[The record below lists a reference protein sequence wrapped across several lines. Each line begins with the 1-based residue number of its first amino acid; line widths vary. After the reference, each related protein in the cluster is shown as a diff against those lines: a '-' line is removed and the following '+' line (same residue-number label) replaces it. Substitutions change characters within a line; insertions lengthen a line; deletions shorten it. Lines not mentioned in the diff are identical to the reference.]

1 MVIKID
7 KINIDS
13 IDVIENV
20 LDEYIEAIRSQM
32 FTKEAILN
40 QHNVIDNSGLGDDFL
55 NVINNENA
63 LINSYIDNVLL
74 SFNKTLEEFKQFKE
88 KR

>member
-7 KINIDS
+7 KVNKDS
-13 IDVIENV
+13 IDIIETV

-32 FTKEAILN
+32 FTKDSLLN
-40 QHNVIDNSGLGDDFL
+40 QHNVIENSGLNDDFEE
-55 NVINNENA
+55 IIKNENA
-63 LINSYIDNVLL
+63 LVDSYIDNVLL
-74 SFNKTLEEFKQFKE
+74 SFKKSLDEFKQFKE

>member
-13 IDVIENV
+13 IDIIESV
-20 LDEYIEAIRSQM
+20 LEEYIEAIRSQM
-32 FTKEAILN
+32 FTKESILN
-40 QHNVIDNSGLGDDFL
+40 QHNVIDNSGLTDDFL
-55 NVINNENA
+55 NVISNENA

>member
-7 KINIDS
+7 KVNKDS
-13 IDVIENV
+13 IDIIETV

-32 FTKEAILN
+32 FTKDLLLN
-40 QHNVIDNSGLGDDFL
+40 QHNVIENSGLNDDFEE
-55 NVINNENA
+55 IIKNENA
-63 LINSYIDNVLL
+63 LVDSYIDNVLL
-74 SFNKTLEEFKQFKE
+74 SFKKSLDEFKQFKE